1 MKRIL
6 ILIVL
11 SCLVL
16 FCLSAC
22 NGKGG
27 KTRPTNYDGVQSVD
41 ALLDYAKR
49 LEANGDYEAAADL
62 YELIAKAAAGP
73 VELPG
78 NAEAIEQYKEAQE
91 VFSSLGH

>member
-1 MKRIL
+1 MKKI
-6 ILIVL
+6 ITVITVL
-11 SCLVL
+11 CLLFSLASCKEKQ
-16 FCLSAC
+16 A
-22 NGKGG
+22 
-27 KTRPTNYDGVQSVD
+27 TRSKKYDGVQSVN

-73 VELPG
+73 AELPG
-78 NAEAIEQYKEAQE
+78 NAEAVEQYKEAQE